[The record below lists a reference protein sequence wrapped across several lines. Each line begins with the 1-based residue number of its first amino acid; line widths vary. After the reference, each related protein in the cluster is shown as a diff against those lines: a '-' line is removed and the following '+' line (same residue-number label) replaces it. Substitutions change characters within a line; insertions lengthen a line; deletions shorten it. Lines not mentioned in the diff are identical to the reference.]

1 MNHFNEGNKL
11 YTEKQFQKAIDSYKL
26 SIASNSNVPCSYYN
40 IGVCYIKLRDFDSAI
55 KMIKKSLE
63 FQKESKYYFNLAYC
77 YAMKQESNKALIY
90 FNLAWALDSSD
101 LDCEKAIKLILFT
114 IHQQFLLLYD
124 LHQINC
130 YQNNLL
136 KYKMLY
142 QHLSIFLRL
151 LDKLDSMHEDHNY
164 YHQMLLL

>member
-1 MNHFNEGNKL
+1 MNHFNEGNKF
-11 YTEKQFQKAIDSYKL
+11 YTEKQFQKAINSYRL
-26 SIASNSNVPCSYYN
+26 SIDSNVNVPCSYYN

-101 LDCEKAIKLILFT
+101 LDCEKAIKLILSKNKKALQLKCFSYLPFT
-114 IHQQFLLLYD
+114 GNFFFY
-124 LHQINC
+124 
-130 YQNNLL
+130 
-136 KYKMLY
+136 M
-142 QHLSIFLRL
+142 IFF
-151 LDKLDSMHEDHNY
+151 K
-164 YHQMLLL
+164 

>member
-101 LDCEKAIKLILFT
+101 LDCEKAIKLIKDFNEKRRNYNAEKNAKT
-114 IHQQFLLLYD
+114 RKEI
-124 LHQINC
+124 IENK
-130 YQNNLL
+130 L
-136 KYKMLY
+136 K
-142 QHLSIFLRL
+142 
-151 LDKLDSMHEDHNY
+151 N
-164 YHQMLLL
+164 